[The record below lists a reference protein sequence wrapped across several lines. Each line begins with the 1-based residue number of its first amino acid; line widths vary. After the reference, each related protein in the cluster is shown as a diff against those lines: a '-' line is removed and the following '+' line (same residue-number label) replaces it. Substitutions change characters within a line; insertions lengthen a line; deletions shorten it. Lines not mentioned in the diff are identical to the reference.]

1 MLHCVVLCYVVLC
14 SGALCVSGFCDR
26 LSCMTPNI
34 ISLSKQNT
42 VFSTEMLLFLRLDH
56 AVWPFASRRYT
67 SCYLHGGFYVRE
79 GNITCLT
86 PCLKLQEAFSRV
98 LRNPPLLFCSQS
110 SVWFSFLSFIS
121 KASFSSMSSY
131 CQSLTVFSPPKTF
144 SPQKACF
151 IEKNVAE
158 EPLRE
163 NKELKKPSE
172 AV

>member
-1 MLHCVVLCYVVLC
+1 MLSAWRFLREGGKYYL
-14 SGALCVSGFCDR
+14 SCDR
-26 LSCMTPNI
+26 T
-34 ISLSKQNT
+34 T
-42 VFSTEMLLFLRLDH
+42 
-56 AVWPFASRRYT
+56 AVDNMYM
-67 SCYLHGGFYVRE
+67 VQ
-79 GNITCLT
+79 

-121 KASFSSMSSY
+121 KASFSSMSFY